1 MDKRNNRVQPVRLS
15 KDFFP
20 VDIHKSMFINDLL
33 ITIPVYY
40 VNTWGKDILDKHN
53 TQNYFWEVELLYE
66 SPKQTGNQKF
76 KFNASLSLSFSVGR
90 SKESSYRLRWDKDF
104 ASQLAKD
111 YPKSFVRALDFHLG
125 DDYYKKIKF
134 TEFDVGGFK
143 EQLQLKIEWKNNKP
157 FIQVK
162 EYFRVREES
171 QLFPFVFKELSSYLI
186 ADYLI
191 GSEEELQRR
200 ILTTKWKPRSE
211 IQNEINENNIYIL
224 INREEK
230 KVYFGE
236 TKLSLSKRYP
246 VNQEHHSFE
255 DWTEYSVIQLP
266 PETTNHTR
274 LLIER
279 VLISVGGKI
288 FQNHL
293 FKEEPLLDVSKGLIL
308 VNKKK

>member
-15 KDFFP
+15 KDYFP